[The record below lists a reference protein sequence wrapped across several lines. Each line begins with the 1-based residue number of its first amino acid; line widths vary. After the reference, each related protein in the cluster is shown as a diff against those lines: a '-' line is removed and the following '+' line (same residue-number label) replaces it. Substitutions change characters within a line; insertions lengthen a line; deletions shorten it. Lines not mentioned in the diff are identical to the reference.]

1 MQVSGAA
8 ILERVKA
15 GEGLQAIADGLSSEQ
30 IVVAVLAGKSAIRYG
45 LAALDDAALARR
57 DIGGWTIPDTLG
69 HALRADADAHRIARS
84 LALGRPPE
92 IGIVYDE
99 PGPPMTKAGLI
110 EAIGE
115 AEARAAEARVLAA
128 GGPKH
133 AHRDVGELDAR
144 GWILFI
150 AVHDA
155 LHLHQAAAIARAPR

>member
-1 MQVSGAA
+1 MSGAQ

-15 GEGLQAIADGLSSEQ
+15 GESLQAITDGLSSED
-30 IVVAVLAGKSAIRYG
+30 IIVAVLAGKKAIRYG
-45 LAALDDAALARR
+45 LAALDDPALARR
-57 DIGGWTIPDTLG
+57 DIGGWTIPDTIG
-69 HALRADADAHRIARS
+69 HALRADEDAHRIART
-84 LALGRPPE
+84 LALGRVPE
-92 IGIVYDE
+92 TGMAYDE
-99 PGPPMTKAGLI
+99 PGTLHTKAGLL
-110 EAIGE
+110 EAIGRS
-115 AEARAAEARVLAA
+115 EARAAEARVLAA

>member
-1 MQVSGAA
+1 MSGAQ

-15 GEGLQAIADGLSSEQ
+15 GEGLQAIADGLSSED
-30 IVVAVLAGKSAIRYG
+30 IVVAVLAGKKAIRYG
-45 LAALDDAALARR
+45 LAALDDPALARR
-57 DIGGWTIPDTLG
+57 DFGGWTIPDTIG
-69 HALRADADAHRIARS
+69 HALRVDEDAHRIARA
-84 LALGRPPE
+84 LALGRVPVE
-92 IGIVYDE
+92 AIAYDE
-99 PGPPMTKAGLI
+99 PGTLHTKAELLD
-110 EAIGE
+110 AIGRS
-115 AEARAAEARVLAA
+115 EARAAEARVLAA

>member
-1 MQVSGAA
+1 MVVSGAA

-15 GEGLQAIADGLSSEQ
+15 GEDLQAIANGLSSEE

-57 DIGGWTIPDTLG
+57 DIGGWTIPDAIG

-84 LALGRPPE
+84 LALARVPE
-92 IGIVYDE
+92 QGIAYDE
-99 PGPPMTKAGLI
+99 PGTLDTKAELL
-110 EAIGE
+110 EAIGR
-115 AEARAAEARVLAA
+115 AEVRAAEARVLAA

-144 GWILFI
+144 GWVLFI

>member
-1 MQVSGAA
+1 VQVSGAA
-8 ILERVKA
+8 ILDQVKA
-15 GEGLQAIADGLSSEQ
+15 GESLQAIADGLSAEH

-57 DIGGWTIPDTLG
+57 DIGGWTIPDTIG

-84 LALGRPPE
+84 LAIGRTPD

-99 PGPPMTKAGLI
+99 AGPPTTKAGLLA
-110 EAIGE
+110 AIAE
-115 AEARAAEARVLAA
+115 AEARAAEARILAA